1 MSIIRCQKKRHPYV
15 QIDKTP
21 LLDTRLSWKARGI
34 LAYLLTKSDDWE
46 IIITNLINASEPDG
60 RESLRSGLKE
70 LENLG
75 YVVCARQ
82 QDERGRFAGWEIL
95 VFETLEDAADYTSC
109 QPVENSEVNRTAT
122 PSSQVQQSR
131 KRENRQSVLP
141 SSDNLQQI
149 NNQKQLIHDLT
160 NTPLTPQGEAEES
173 EVEVSVS
180 VKAIQDT
187 YGFSG
192 QKSLTARQT
201 GKDFER
207 LERTQL
213 LQKLSHLTQE
223 SFESLRLNTR
233 LANALN
239 RYPDRVKDALEY
251 FQQALTTWKN
261 KPGLGLFISAVKSGQ
276 KPCPT
281 KPGGGWREWADEA
294 IRRGWMLYSQAW
306 NGDILIHFVNGV
318 QQLWSQLHSLSWSD
332 IEQLAFGK
340 HIAPIAATQRI

>member
-1 MSIIRCQKKRHPYV
+1 MSIIRCQKKRHPYA

-34 LAYLLTKSDDWE
+34 LAYLLTKPDDWE
-46 IIITNLINASEPDG
+46 IIVANLINASEPDG

-75 YVVCARQ
+75 YIIRARR

-109 QPVENSEVNRTAT
+109 QPVENSDNRTAT
-122 PSSQVQQSR
+122 PSSQIQQSR
-131 KRENRQSVLP
+131 KRENRQSALP

-149 NNQKQLIHDLT
+149 INQKQLINDLT
-160 NTPLTPQGEAEES
+160 HTPLTPQGEPGES

-180 VKAIQDT
+180 VKATQDS
-187 YGFSG
+187 YGSFG
-192 QKSLTARQT
+192 QKSLTKRQT
-201 GKDFER
+201 GDDFEQI
-207 LERTQL
+207 ERTQL

-223 SFESLRLNTR
+223 SVESLQLNTR

-239 RYPDRVKDALEY
+239 RYPTCVKYALEY
-251 FQQALTTWKN
+251 FQQALATWKN

-318 QQLWSQLHSLSWSD
+318 QQLWSQLHSLSWSEV
-332 IEQLAFGK
+332 EQLAFGK
-340 HIAPIAATQRI
+340 HLEPIAVDQRV